1 MAMRWPVM
9 GHDRRMDTPRRI
21 TRSTSNRVLAGVCA
35 GVADHLGVD
44 PRTVRLVTAGLTVLG
59 PGAPMYLLLWAF
71 APADTEL
78 PTAPVAPTRTA
89 VPRLNRSHWL
99 LVVGVLVLGVGMLSL
114 GPLGSLDPGLGFLVP
129 FGAILVGAL
138 VAWSQLDAGATGDGT
153 TQRAMLVARPAV
165 GLALVVGGVVAVAAQ
180 GGNLSDV
187 VRVAVSALVVL
198 AGAVVIASPWVI
210 RLWRRLQQEQAERVR
225 ATERAEVAAH
235 LHDSVLQ
242 TLALIQRRS
251 DDPAAVARLARSQ
264 ERELRGWLYG
274 AARGADPTSLAA
286 AVRAVVEEVEDAH
299 GIPVELVAT
308 GDAPV
313 EEATEALVGATRE
326 ALLNAVRHGAAPVTV
341 YLEAGAAGAEV
352 FVRDHGPGFDPEAVP
367 PDRLGV
373 RESIIGRMSR
383 HGGSG
388 RVRRL
393 DDGTE
398 VALVMPVVKES

>member
-1 MAMRWPVM
+1 
-9 GHDRRMDTPRRI
+9 MDTPRRI
-21 TRSTSNRVLAGVCA
+21 ARSTNNRVLAGVCA
-35 GVADHLGVD
+35 GVAEHLGVD

-59 PGAPMYLLLWAF
+59 PGAPMYLLLWAL
-71 APADTEL
+71 APADTE
-78 PTAPVAPTRTA
+78 APA
-89 VPRLNRSHWL
+89 VPADPGPGPAQQARIAVSRLDRSHWL
-99 LVVGVLVLGVGMLSL
+99 LLVGILVLGVGMLSL

-138 VAWSQLDAGATGDGT
+138 VAWSQLDAGGPGDGT
-153 TQRAMLVARPAV
+153 TRRAMLVARPAV

-198 AGAVVIASPWVI
+198 AGAAVIASPWVI
-210 RLWRRLQQEQAERVR
+210 RLWRRLQHEQAERVR

-274 AARGADPTSLAA
+274 AARGADPASLAA
-286 AVRAVVEEVEDAH
+286 AVRSVVEEVEDAH
-299 GIPVELVAT
+299 GIPVEMVAT

-313 EEATEALVGATRE
+313 DEATDALVGATRE

-352 FVRDHGPGFDPEAVP
+352 FVRDHGPGFDADAVP
-367 PDRLGV
+367 SDRLGV

-398 VALVMPVVKES
+398 VALVMPMVKES